1 VKLEEVLPAMRAGKK
16 IRFNW
21 CGFVSTFASFAELF
35 QHSPES
41 EILESDGWSIV
52 EEPATDEELAAAF
65 EAKAEE
71 VATSNPAIFWRTENM
86 LRLAADMVRKRY
98 VDPGWKVGGGK

>member
-1 VKLEEVLPAMRAGKK
+1 MKLEEVLPALRAGKPVQYHDHPAV
-16 IRFNW
+16 F
-21 CGFVSTFASFAELF
+21 SFEQLAGRYGTLHVF
-35 QHSPES
+35 LQSNQ
-41 EILESDGWSIV
+41 WSIV